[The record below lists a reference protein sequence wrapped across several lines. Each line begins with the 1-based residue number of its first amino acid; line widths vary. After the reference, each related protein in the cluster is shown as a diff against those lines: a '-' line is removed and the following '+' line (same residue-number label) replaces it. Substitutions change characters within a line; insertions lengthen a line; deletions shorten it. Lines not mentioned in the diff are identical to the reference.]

1 MSEAIGRL
9 FPVDEKHW
17 WQVAVRGFIALL
29 FGILLLFW
37 PGVSLFVFAILF
49 GAFAFVDGIF
59 TLVAAVNYKAG
70 GGHRTW
76 LFVRGILGGILGII
90 VGIVTFF
97 WPAITELALI
107 LLIAAWAFV
116 TGIMELVFAFTSV
129 RETGAK
135 WLFAVSG
142 ILSIIL
148 GILLLVRPVA
158 GILVVIWAIGAYA
171 ILAGIVLIVL
181 GFRLR
186 RLKAGKK

>member
-1 MSEAIGRL
+1 MSETIGRF
-9 FPVDEKHW
+9 FPIDKKHW
-17 WQVAVRGFIALL
+17 WQVAVRGLIALL
-29 FGILLLFW
+29 FGILLLVW
-37 PGVSLFVFAILF
+37 PGVSLFVFAIFF

-70 GGHRTW
+70 AGQRAW
-76 LFVRGILGGILGII
+76 LFVRGILGII

-97 WPAITELALI
+97 WPAITELALV
-107 LLIAAWAFV
+107 LLIGAWALV
-116 TGIMELVFAFTSV
+116 TGIMELNFAFRSV

-148 GILLLVRPVA
+148 GILLLVRPVVA
-158 GILVVIWAIGAYA
+158 IIVVIWAIGAYA
-171 ILAGIVLIVL
+171 VLAGIVLIVL

-186 RLKAGKK
+186 SQKAG